1 MVSIDKLTREE
12 LTTIIA
18 KELNIDVAFPCFS
31 VEEQTSATVCCVVHK
46 HWLSILEQA
55 RLGET
60 TQLKRY
66 TYTRSTL
73 NSQPSDHNN
82 DDRQSLTT
90 NVLVSVFLKRH
101 SPADRRSQIFIQKN
115 VVSNHEIDES
125 IIPLRTFLKEQLDGK
140 STLSLA
146 EIEARYNNYY
156 PLFSNDPSN
165 NTDQNYTITQK
176 AFVEKFI
183 KLLYPKS
190 SYFQILPQSDNP
202 GTLTVKLISKYK
214 NNQNEIS
221 RASAPNLIDIFA
233 VLESENAF
241 YFMAPYRGTTLHD
254 LLNYSYGVL
263 NSNVK
268 KSFIVYQLLRTIQNL
283 HRKGII
289 HGGLKPSNI
298 LVDDNL
304 WIKLTGFECSIPIDN
319 NILETKN
326 AIMEMKIPKGRRIG
340 DPNFHPILPWITDF
354 KGSKVTKYEPNEYL
368 PSMKRLFEWTPD
380 ECIPEFYTDPSI
392 FTSIHPDMPDLQL
405 PSWASS
411 PDEFIRIHS
420 EALES
425 DYVSSQLHHW
435 IDLTFGC
442 KLSGDNAVKEK
453 NVALPLLDGQGS
465 FIKHGITQ
473 LFSDPHPQKSN
484 KIARLLN
491 NGGKIGFED
500 YRLISPMKRIPS
512 KLTHSSDKLNQ
523 QQLQYLQKHQQ
534 QQVDLMADSFINS
547 DKTVGKYQTVSAKSK
562 SPKLRPVTAT
572 RSHSL
577 YDVINHDISKDN
589 TLSPLATPNDFKDV
603 QSRIDT
609 LVAII
614 NKLPIKFLDELNDNY
629 FIETLDSFEKA
640 HFFSTKYIENKP
652 IINNKDVLIDGGFC
666 GDDNDGLKDSFAYGR
681 AWDAYCL
688 GQIMESIYASP
699 KNTLTS
705 SLDSHSL
712 NATNNE
718 NGESNQSKLP
728 LSVQETISSLLSP
741 NWRERP
747 TIDAIIYSS
756 VPAIGLYE
764 KETLPLPECIPEVY
778 EFLTDFHK
786 VDWVGRLKLAE
797 HWMNKLCNLVDE
809 AFYMIL
815 PSLILLFT
823 HDDIKFEALSIFPKL
838 GQRLGQDEVKS
849 HLLKPIL
856 SLFESSRPSI
866 PKILF
871 ESTIIEEFI
880 HRFGITNFLQQL
892 LPLYLEALTIE
903 EKVLLSPSSGSNNSF
918 HLDLA
923 KQKILTEVDYVSS
936 PVSIPTANKD
946 ISSLDNAIPSV
957 AQLANSALVEICTL
971 IGPILTSKNVMRQVY
986 KMFLK
991 ESSTLPFL
999 MQSIFA
1005 IGNQFGETFAHLQV
1019 TQVIN
1024 IIQQYGLNTI
1034 NNGNYSI
1041 ICNNLSLLGKL
1052 ITSISSNKIL
1062 LEFESGFSET
1072 LKKLLIQILEK
1083 KLSISSKVIEFL
1095 LHVSNNITQPEWE
1108 KHIAP
1113 IIQKYFEL
1121 FDKNLPVNN
1130 IDENIMS
1137 NLDGAK
1143 KEQMV
1148 YAYSQFCSLFDQGMM
1163 RRIVSLSEA
1172 IENYDNHDVVESLTP
1187 ILLANSPSSV
1197 TDTLA
1202 ISDHA
1207 SITSGSSTEKNI
1219 HIKNNSKWGVSFED
1233 KRQLSLSLLNASSVL
1248 STNEVTAT
1256 IFTPSSSSSN
1266 FSGANKTLSLFT
1278 DGASK
1283 KLLDINNNV
1292 ISGGNF
1298 FDRSMRSIS
1307 NGPVKSNTLGSSSP
1321 IVAPKK
1327 SKLKDI
1333 FSRTKN
1339 SSFEDLKNWNRF
1351 LSTNSEEMSN
1361 SMQFMFNDLKLRTF
1375 QGHTLAVRSIDVN
1388 EHSRYIVSGSRD
1400 RTVKLWSLNIHNG
1413 IENLNNEP
1421 FSECL
1426 INYTGHKKSSISDVH
1441 FLSGGVNWGL
1451 GDVIA
1456 SCDGHI
1462 HVWDPES
1469 GKTLYQNANH
1479 KTPYLTFKPIFKS
1492 KCLVIG
1498 LSDSSIGFLNVK
1510 TNKILHSWK
1519 SVPTFAGMIKVICV
1533 NPSET
1538 LIAIGFS
1545 SGVISLL
1552 ESRTGTLVENWK
1564 AGDSEIVHLK
1574 FYANNYLISYTQ
1586 SDNVIC
1592 IWEIDSI
1599 CLVKT
1604 IKGIYHLSYL
1614 LLID

>member
-31 VEEQTSATVCCVVHK
+31 VEEQTSATVHK

-484 KIARLLN
+484 KIARNRLLN

-1019 TQVIN
+1019 TQ
-1024 IIQQYGLNTI
+1024 
-1034 NNGNYSI
+1034 
-1041 ICNNLSLLGKL
+1041 
-1052 ITSISSNKIL
+1052 
-1062 LEFESGFSET
+1062 
-1072 LKKLLIQILEK
+1072 
-1083 KLSISSKVIEFL
+1083 
-1095 LHVSNNITQPEWE
+1095 
-1108 KHIAP
+1108 
-1113 IIQKYFEL
+1113 
-1121 FDKNLPVNN
+1121 
-1130 IDENIMS
+1130 
-1137 NLDGAK
+1137 
-1143 KEQMV
+1143 
-1148 YAYSQFCSLFDQGMM
+1148 
-1163 RRIVSLSEA
+1163 
-1172 IENYDNHDVVESLTP
+1172 YD
-1187 ILLANSPSSV
+1187 
-1197 TDTLA
+1197 
-1202 ISDHA
+1202 
-1207 SITSGSSTEKNI
+1207 
-1219 HIKNNSKWGVSFED
+1219 
-1233 KRQLSLSLLNASSVL
+1233 
-1248 STNEVTAT
+1248 
-1256 IFTPSSSSSN
+1256 
-1266 FSGANKTLSLFT
+1266 
-1278 DGASK
+1278 
-1283 KLLDINNNV
+1283 
-1292 ISGGNF
+1292 
-1298 FDRSMRSIS
+1298 
-1307 NGPVKSNTLGSSSP
+1307 
-1321 IVAPKK
+1321 
-1327 SKLKDI
+1327 
-1333 FSRTKN
+1333 
-1339 SSFEDLKNWNRF
+1339 
-1351 LSTNSEEMSN
+1351 
-1361 SMQFMFNDLKLRTF
+1361 
-1375 QGHTLAVRSIDVN
+1375 
-1388 EHSRYIVSGSRD
+1388 
-1400 RTVKLWSLNIHNG
+1400 
-1413 IENLNNEP
+1413 
-1421 FSECL
+1421 
-1426 INYTGHKKSSISDVH
+1426 
-1441 FLSGGVNWGL
+1441 
-1451 GDVIA
+1451 
-1456 SCDGHI
+1456 
-1462 HVWDPES
+1462 
-1469 GKTLYQNANH
+1469 
-1479 KTPYLTFKPIFKS
+1479 
-1492 KCLVIG
+1492 
-1498 LSDSSIGFLNVK
+1498 
-1510 TNKILHSWK
+1510 
-1519 SVPTFAGMIKVICV
+1519 
-1533 NPSET
+1533 
-1538 LIAIGFS
+1538 
-1545 SGVISLL
+1545 
-1552 ESRTGTLVENWK
+1552 
-1564 AGDSEIVHLK
+1564 
-1574 FYANNYLISYTQ
+1574 
-1586 SDNVIC
+1586 
-1592 IWEIDSI
+1592 
-1599 CLVKT
+1599 
-1604 IKGIYHLSYL
+1604 
-1614 LLID
+1614 

>member
-115 VVSNHEIDES
+115 VVSNHEIDEP

-354 KGSKVTKYEPNEYL
+354 KGSKVSENWRDFTKTKFRLNKDSHLDATYDGPIPYHITDILSDITYYVYL
-368 PSMKRLFEWTPD
+368 ARKTP
-380 ECIPEFYTDPSI
+380 IPVYPSI

-411 PDEFIRIHS
+411 PDEFIHIHS

-442 KLSGDNAVKEK
+442 DNAVKEK

-484 KIARLLN
+484 KIARNRLLN

-512 KLTHSSDKLNQ
+512 KFTHSSDKLNQ

-534 QQVDLMADSFINS
+534 QQVDLMTDSFINS

-577 YDVINHDISKDN
+577 YDAINHDISKDN

-629 FIETLDSFEKA
+629 FIETLD
-640 HFFSTKYIENKP
+640 N
-652 IINNKDVLIDGGFC
+652 
-666 GDDNDGLKDSFAYGR
+666 SFAYGR

-936 PVSIPTANKD
+936 PISIPTANKD

-957 AQLANSALVEICTL
+957 AQLANSALVEIC
-971 IGPILTSKNVMRQVY
+971 
-986 KMFLK
+986 
-991 ESSTLPFL
+991 STLPFL

-1095 LHVSNNITQPEWE
+1095 LHVT
-1108 KHIAP
+1108 P

-1519 SVPTFAGMIKVICV
+1519 SVPTFAGKI
-1533 NPSET
+1533 
-1538 LIAIGFS
+1538 
-1545 SGVISLL
+1545 
-1552 ESRTGTLVENWK
+1552 
-1564 AGDSEIVHLK
+1564 IV
-1574 FYANNYLISYTQ
+1574 FR
-1586 SDNVIC
+1586 
-1592 IWEIDSI
+1592 
-1599 CLVKT
+1599 
-1604 IKGIYHLSYL
+1604 
-1614 LLID
+1614 